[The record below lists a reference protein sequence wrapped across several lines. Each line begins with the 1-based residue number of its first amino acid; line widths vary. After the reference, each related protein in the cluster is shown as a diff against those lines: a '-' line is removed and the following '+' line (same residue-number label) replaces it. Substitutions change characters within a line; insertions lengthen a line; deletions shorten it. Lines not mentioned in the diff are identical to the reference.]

1 MENKTFKVEEL
12 EQFVHE
18 HIQQK
23 IDNHE
28 LALTGINLDDFD
40 EFKRNMYIYE
50 NALLEGIINGIVMCE
65 GKIDGI
71 EET

>member
-12 EQFVHE
+12 EKFVHE